1 MDKNQEEKIIEKIEE
16 ASESVDEK
24 DVTKVIKKSGKIM
37 DKAKKLDLNILSKLF
52 NQVKLT
58 IEMLKDY
65 RAKSYS
71 DIPWRTISLI
81 TVALLYFWNPFD
93 VIPDLLPV
101 LGFTDDAIAFASIFK
116 AIQTDLQKYA
126 EWKGYETDKYF

>member
-1 MDKNQEEKIIEKIEE
+1 MDNNQKEKIIEKIEE

-24 DVTKVIKKSGKIM
+24 DVKKVIKKSGKIM
-37 DKAKKLDLNILSKLF
+37 DKAKKLDLKILSKLF
-52 NQVKLT
+52 YQVRLA

-65 RAKSYS
+65 RTKSYGE
-71 DIPWRTISLI
+71 IPWRTISLI

-93 VIPDLLPV
+93 VIPDLIPV
-101 LGFTDDAIAFASIFK
+101 FGFTDDAIAFASIFK
-116 AIQTDLQKYA
+116 AVQTDLQKYA